1 MSSNAPS
8 HAKMEH
14 LFRPAYEVKIAAIWL
29 MAAIA
34 TPFMT
39 DVGLI
44 LTSLTA
50 TGLITGGMFIV
61 SILYIYD
68 AKPIL
73 LKQFRLTTNRKIF
86 MSVAKLRKINQLTQR
101 NMTKRKDMREVYIG
115 NGFEWG
121 AEHAQRAYQVLDM
134 DSQLSEV
141 KLPFLLKPIVKIMS
155 KETKKMGGSPWV
167 HGMGD
172 EKLIKIVED
181 TLYGHAFIAGNV
193 GTGKTTL
200 LRLMSINALH
210 LGNVV
215 ICLDPKND
223 KDWRDSIK
231 KEMDYLGIGDQFY
244 HVHPSKPSS
253 SARLPLLKHFTRVTE
268 VADRIAPLMGGA
280 GGNSKP
286 FQDFAYEIIYHTA
299 SALQYLGEPIRLTT
313 IQRVISSDR
322 RPLAIRVFKKY
333 FKITLGEGWETILD
347 KETKKI
353 GSPDELEGMF
363 IYYNLLKTN
372 TPNTVVEGMAQF
384 AFHDAAH
391 YAKMVVTLRP
401 VLTALTADP
410 LNELLSPIDDPT
422 VDDPRPIVDLKS
434 VIEKGG
440 CIYISLDSLTDA
452 QSAGYISR
460 LILGEIAAVAGTR
473 YNDDDPSLMRRVTIC
488 NDEVHASLENNNA
501 LLNILAQ
508 GRAALMQ
515 MILATQTVSDLESK
529 TDAATAKRFLGLC
542 NNFISMRTTDPAT
555 KEYVSEQFSKTS
567 VSQVQ
572 SQVGTGSSTGH
583 SMLDFS
589 SSYGERL
596 MKTRE
601 NAFPEEL
608 LGQLPIL
615 QYVARL
621 ADGRR
626 LKMRLPILLNDEP
639 TTSRAPWVSER

>member
-1 MSSNAPS
+1 MSNAPS
-8 HAKMEH
+8 HTKMEH
-14 LFRPAYEVKIAAIWL
+14 LFRPAYEVNIAATWL
-29 MAAIA
+29 CAAAA
-34 TPFMT
+34 TPLMT
-39 DVGLI
+39 NLGLV
-44 LTSLTA
+44 LTEFTA
-50 TGLITGGMFIV
+50 TGLITGGMLMV
-61 SILYIYD
+61 SALYIYD
-68 AKPIL
+68 ASPIL
-73 LKQFRLTTNRKIF
+73 KRQMRLTTNRKIF
-86 MSVAKLRKINQLTQR
+86 MPASQLRKKNQLARR
-101 NMTKRKDMREVYIG
+101 NTTKRKDNREVYIG

-141 KLPFLLKPIVKIMS
+141 KLPLILKPFVNRTKV
-155 KETKKMGGSPWV
+155 ETKKLGGSPWI

-172 EKLIKIVED
+172 EKPVNIVED
-181 TLYGHAFIAGNV
+181 TLYGHAFLAGNV

-210 LGNVV
+210 LGNIL

-223 KDWRDSIK
+223 NHWRESIK
-231 KEMDYLGIGDQFY
+231 REMEYLGKGEHFY
-244 HVHPSKPSS
+244 HVHPSQPAT

-268 VADRIAPLMGGA
+268 VAERIAPLMGGG

-286 FQDFAYEIIYHTA
+286 FQDFAYEIIYLTA
-299 SALQYLGEPIRLTT
+299 MGLQYLGEPIRLTS
-313 IQRVISSDR
+313 IQRVISSER
-322 RPLAIRVFKKY
+322 RSLAIRVFHKY
-333 FKITLGEGWETILD
+333 FKDTLGLGWETILE

-363 IYYNLLKTN
+363 IYYNVLKKN
-372 TPNTVVEGMAQF
+372 NPSIVVEGMAQF
-384 AFHDAAH
+384 ALHDAAH
-391 YAKMVVTLRP
+391 YAKMVVSLRP

-410 LNELLSPIDDPT
+410 LNELLSPMDDPT
-422 VDDPRPIVDLKS
+422 STDMRPIIDLHS

-440 CIYISLDSLTDA
+440 CIYISLDSLTDS
-452 QSAGYISR
+452 QSAGFISR
-460 LILGEIAAVAGTR
+460 LVLGEIAAIAGAR
-473 YNDDDPSLMRRVTIC
+473 YNNKNQGKTRRVTIA

-508 GRAALMQ
+508 GRQAQMQ

-542 NNFISMRTTDPAT
+542 NNFFCMRTTDPAT

-572 SQVGTGSSTGH
+572 AQVGTGSSTGH
-583 SMLDFS
+583 SMLEFS

-601 NAFPEEL
+601 NSFPEEL

-626 LKMRLPILLNDEP
+626 LKMRLPILVNDEP
-639 TTSRAPWVSER
+639 NGTRAPWILEN